1 MKLPLWLSPLCARPV
16 VVAVLLLTVSRADA
30 ARLPAVQ
37 AQPASGA
44 DRADRVA
51 EAYSQFL
58 LGRHLETTENIPG
71 AIDALKRAVQ
81 LDPQSPDIAA
91 ELAGLFMRQSRLDEA
106 VVAADQALKVAPAN
120 REAHRVLGIVYATLV
135 ESGRRG
141 NARSPATQAENIKK
155 AIQHLEQAL
164 DRPSGEPDP
173 NVRAT
178 LARLYITN
186 ESYDKAI
193 PLLVDLVNQEPGWA
207 DGPGLLAQAY
217 ASAGRNAEAITW
229 LTAAAVDDPDLYQTL
244 AGFYERERRWSE
256 AAGAYAQAIRNAP
269 RSTELKT
276 QYASA
281 LINAGGRDSL
291 AKARDV
297 FKELLSAKA
306 NDPRSLFQLS
316 QVERRL
322 GDFAASEEAAHKLI
336 AQSAQSP
343 MGYYALAM
351 SLEERRQYR
360 EVVDT
365 LAPAVAEFR
374 SRDTARAPASG
385 SGGPTVETAA
395 NPATNLVLLLPH
407 LGFAYQELGDFDKA
421 IGAFDEAHRLAPTD
435 TSVTAYLIQAN
446 LSAKKYNAALE
457 LVRKARVDSAD
468 DLRFARLEAQ
478 ALRQSGKPDQAVS
491 LLQDF
496 IKKQSDRPEP
506 YVALAQ
512 LYSETKREGD
522 AVRVLQD
529 AQSKF
534 PADTTIPFQLGA
546 VLDKQKKFSDAESA
560 FRQVLSKEPDNAQAL
575 NYLGYMLAD
584 RGERLDESVGLLK
597 KALAV
602 EPDNGSYLDSLGWAY
617 YKADKL
623 DLAVTNLERAAEQ
636 LKANSVIQDHYGDV
650 LFKLSRF
657 DDAIAAW
664 NRAIEG
670 DGDTIDRASIDKKI
684 RSAKQ
689 KLGRK

>member
-1 MKLPLWLSPLCARPV
+1 MKLPLWLSPACARPV
-16 VVAVLLLTVSRADA
+16 LVAVLLLTVSRADA
-30 ARLPAVQ
+30 ARLAA
-37 AQPASGA
+37 AQPQSASAA
-44 DRADRVA
+44 DRADKVA

-58 LGRHLETTENIPG
+58 LGRHLETAENIPG

-81 LDPQSPDIAA
+81 LDPQAPDIAA
-91 ELAGLFMRQSRLDEA
+91 ELAGLFMRQNRLDEA
-106 VVAADQALKVAPAN
+106 IGAADQALKVAPAN

-141 NARSPATQAENIKK
+141 NARSPAAQAENLNN

-193 PLLVDLVNQEPGWA
+193 PLLVDLVNQEPAWS
-207 DGPGLLAQAY
+207 DGPVLLAQAY
-217 ASAGRNAEAITW
+217 ASAGRNAEAIAW
-229 LTAAAVDDPDLYQTL
+229 LVDAAADDPDLYQTL

-256 AAGAYAQAIRNAP
+256 AAGAYAQAIKNAP
-269 RSTELKT
+269 RSAELKT

-281 LINAGGRDSL
+281 LINAGSRDSL

-297 FKELLSAKA
+297 LKEVLSGKA
-306 NDPRSLFQLS
+306 NDPRALFQLS

-322 GDFAASEEAAHKLI
+322 GDFAASEESARKII
-336 AQSAQSP
+336 AQNAQSP

-351 SLEERRQYR
+351 ALEERRQYQD
-360 EVVDT
+360 VVEA
-365 LAPAVAEFR
+365 LAPAVADFR
-374 SRDTARAPASG
+374 SRGAARAPTPG
-385 SGGPTVETAA
+385 STVETAA
-395 NPATNLVLLLPH
+395 NTATNLVLLLPH

-435 TSVTAYLIQAN
+435 ASITAYLIQAN
-446 LSAKKYNAALE
+446 LSGRKYAAALE
-457 LVRKARVDSAD
+457 VVRQARAQSAD

-496 IKKQSDRPEP
+496 IKRQSDRPEP

-512 LYSETKREGD
+512 LYAETKREAD

-546 VLDKQKKFSDAESA
+546 VLDKQKKFADAESA

-597 KALAV
+597 KALEV

-617 YKADKL
+617 YKSDKL

-650 LFKLSRF
+650 LFKLSRY

-670 DGDTIDRASIDKKI
+670 DGDSVDRASIDKKI

-689 KLGRK
+689 KLGKK